1 MTRLILFLLIV
12 LSCSISYSQTEK
24 ASEISEKITQLQ
36 QKNNQLVRRINDL
49 ESSLIALRNEL
60 KASQET
66 VKGEIARGLEIQAQ
80 NERAMNLALDGFAEK
95 FEKQNETVK
104 GVQEELSKKFN
115 DQMLMSALGFV
126 ALVIIFTIASRSST
140 QKALKQNVANWNAF
154 QEHLLKK

>member
-1 MTRLILFLLIV
+1 MTRFIV
-12 LSCSISYSQTEK
+12 IIFAFISFSIGFGQIDKSSDN
-24 ASEISEKITQLQ
+24 AEKIARLQ
-36 QKNNQLVRRINDL
+36 QKNEQMSKRLIELESTIFELKNDL
-49 ESSLIALRNEL
+49 NSSKDA
-60 KASQET
+60 
-66 VKGEIARGLEIQAQ
+66 VKSEIKRGLEIQAQ
-80 NERAMNLALDGFAEK
+80 NERAMNLALDGFSEK

>member
-1 MTRLILFLLIV
+1 MTRFIV
-12 LSCSISYSQTEK
+12 IIFAFTSHSIGFGQIDKSSDNAEK
-24 ASEISEKITQLQ
+24 FSRLQ
-36 QKNNQLVRRINDL
+36 QKNEQMSKRLIEL
-49 ESSLIALRNEL
+49 ESTIFEL
-60 KASQET
+60 KKDLNTSQEA
-66 VKGEIARGLEIQAQ
+66 VKSEIKRGLEIQAQ
-80 NERAMNLALDGFAEK
+80 NERAMNLALDGFSEK

>member
-1 MTRLILFLLIV
+1 MTRLILLFLTI
-12 LSCSISYSQTEK
+12 LSCSIGYSQTEK
-24 ASEISEKITQLQ
+24 SADNSEKITRLQ
-36 QKNNQLVRRINDL
+36 QKNDQLVRRIADL
-49 ESSLIALRNEL
+49 ESSIFVLKTEL
-60 KASQET
+60 KASQEA
-66 VKGEIARGLEIQAQ
+66 VKVEIKRGLEIQAQ

>member
-1 MTRLILFLLIV
+1 MLFR
-12 LSCSISYSQTEK
+12 S
-24 ASEISEKITQLQ
+24 
-36 QKNNQLVRRINDL
+36 
-49 ESSLIALRNEL
+49 
-60 KASQET
+60 
-66 VKGEIARGLEIQAQ
+66 
-80 NERAMNLALDGFAEK
+80 LALDGFSEK

-140 QKALKQNVANWNAF
+140 QRALKQNVANWNAF